1 MHMDSP
7 EKFYRYTPST
17 LQYAM
22 AAVTVVDGLIMCG
35 NDAGA
40 YCLKGSLEEYTP
52 PVIVK
57 PTPVWVY
64 VIYALIAVV
73 AALAAIWC
81 VLRFGLKWE
90 KPFDEIKRRVMTY
103 FYGEQYTHNT
113 KSKRKLRVIL
123 LFGVAITVIMAIVSL
138 CVGSERMLG
147 PGEALGAMISSIAK
161 GGRHLTLD
169 EMLIY
174 NQRLP
179 RALAAIS
186 VGIGLSVAGAVYQA
200 IIKNPLVEPYIMG
213 VSSGAGTF
221 AIAVMIYGFTF
232 FGLFPEQSPYLIA
245 VAAIF
250 GGLLAFGL
258 TLLLSLKTGGK
269 PVNYVLSGIII
280 GLVF

>member
-35 NDAGA
+35 NDAGM
-40 YCLKGSLEEYTP
+40 YVLKGSLEEYTP

-57 PTPVWVY
+57 PTPIWMY
-64 VIYALIAVV
+64 VVYALIVVV
-73 AALAAIWC
+73 AALAVIWC
-81 VLRFGLKWE
+81 VLRFGMKWE
-90 KPFDEIKRRVMTY
+90 RPFDEIKRRVMTY

-123 LFGVAITVIMAIVSL
+123 LFGVSITVIMAIVSL
-138 CVGSERMLG
+138 CIGSERMLG